1 MRFLLSSCG
10 VRGEIASDQICTI
23 RRGRVSVA
31 GIPDL
36 VSDDG
41 DADDHVFAG
50 EWSESVAG
58 EQRRQWLPDGDGVPS
73 RGVFRPLGRWT
84 ARFSWSIGPV
94 WEKGDDPTGEDR
106 AAHEIS
112 PPNCT
117 NLDAVPHPRLRF
129 HKSLQGQF

>member
-41 DADDHVFAG
+41 DADDHVFAA
-50 EWSESVAG
+50 EWSEPVAG
-58 EQRRQWLPDGDGVPS
+58 EQRR
-73 RGVFRPLGRWT
+73 
-84 ARFSWSIGPV
+84 
-94 WEKGDDPTGEDR
+94 
-106 AAHEIS
+106 
-112 PPNCT
+112 
-117 NLDAVPHPRLRF
+117 
-129 HKSLQGQF
+129 

>member
-23 RRGRVSVA
+23 RRKGRVSVA
-31 GIPDL
+31 GFPDL

-73 RGVFRPLGRWT
+73 CGVFRPQDARLGRWA

-94 WEKGDDPTGEDR
+94 WE
-106 AAHEIS
+106 
-112 PPNCT
+112 
-117 NLDAVPHPRLRF
+117 
-129 HKSLQGQF
+129 

>member
-1 MRFLLSSCG
+1 M
-10 VRGEIASDQICTI
+10 
-23 RRGRVSVA
+23 A

-58 EQRRQWLPDGDGVPS
+58 EQRRQWLPDGDGVPLPRS
-73 RGVFRPLGRWT
+73 RPQVRWA
-84 ARFSWSIGPV
+84 ARFNWSIGPV

-112 PPNCT
+112 LPNCT